1 MSAVASNEA
10 SLMAEIGDA
19 IRHQLHALADRP
31 DPDTATNIAVNL
43 DGARRA
49 VLRLREA
56 MMKRTRCRRVKQKAR
71 RGRRR
76 AWRMQA
82 LGTATCR

>member
-1 MSAVASNEA
+1 MTAAAITEA

-31 DPDTATNIAVNL
+31 DPDTAANIAVNL

-49 VLRLREA
+49 VLRLRET
-56 MMKRTRCRRVKQKAR
+56 MMKEAHDASA
-71 RGRRR
+71 G
-76 AWRMQA
+76 
-82 LGTATCR
+82 

>member
-1 MSAVASNEA
+1 MTATAMIEA
-10 SLMAEIGDA
+10 GLMAEIGDA

-31 DPDTATNIAVNL
+31 DPDTAANIAVNL

-56 MMKRTRCRRVKQKAR
+56 LMQE
-71 RGRRR
+71 GRD
-76 AWRMQA
+76 ANS
-82 LGTATCR
+82 G